1 LRSVDRRRGGGVP
14 HAALGE
20 SSSLQLAQTQAGG
33 TGRIS
38 AEVLPVAGHAAA
50 RPIPIRTK
58 ARVYLGIRDLGF
70 HQEVLSFLER
80 DPRLDVIGSVT
91 DPGELVRRLA
101 QANPEVTVLC
111 PTMGRELSHPAVAR
125 RARAVLLVAEEMTV
139 PVLREAIEAGAH
151 GVFAWPEER
160 FELAEAVARAR
171 RARSETTATRGRVI
185 AVYGA
190 RGGAGATFLVS
201 HLAAAMAGRGERT
214 VVADLDAQ
222 FADLTVAL
230 GVPHDD
236 GVRTIADL
244 VEVADELTPDHLE
257 DVLYAHPRGFSAL
270 LGPVEHGTVTPVPP
284 GLYPGCLALL
294 AGSFDVVLALVPRA
308 IDPLAKAAIRMADEV
323 LLVVTL
329 DLFALFGARR
339 ALATLQMNEPP
350 GRCRVVVN
358 RASRSDV
365 TVADVERIL
374 GIRPSAVV
382 RVDPAVRRAQ
392 DRGELLP
399 ARARRVGRAVDA
411 LARVLLASKE
421 HDQGTA

>member
-1 LRSVDRRRGGGVP
+1 LRSADGRQEGPGSGLERT
-14 HAALGE
+14 
-20 SSSLQLAQTQAGG
+20 SSLRLEQPRPGG
-33 TGRIS
+33 TGEVS
-38 AEVLPVAGHAAA
+38 AEVAPGDGHRAHKPLPA
-50 RPIPIRTK
+50 RTR

-91 DPGELVRRLA
+91 DAADLMRRLA

-111 PTMGRELSHPAVAR
+111 PVMARELSHPALAR

-160 FELAEAVARAR
+160 LELAEAVARTR
-171 RARSETTATRGRVI
+171 RSRSEDPETRGRVV

-190 RGGAGATFLVS
+190 RGGAGATFLLS

-214 VVADLDAQ
+214 VVADLDAE

-230 GVPHDD
+230 GVS
-236 GVRTIADL
+236 GEEQARTIADL
-244 VEVADELTPDHLE
+244 VDVADELAPDHLE
-257 DVLYAHPRGFSAL
+257 EVLYAHPRGFSAL
-270 LGPVEHGTVTPVPP
+270 LGPGHHDNITSIPP
-284 GLYPGCLALL
+284 GLYPGCIALL
-294 AGSFDVVLALVPRA
+294 AGSFDIVLVLVPRA
-308 IDPLAKAAIRMADEV
+308 LDTLAQAAVRMADDV

-339 ALATLQMNEPP
+339 ALAALQMDDPP

-358 RASRSDV
+358 RAARSDV
-365 TVADVERIL
+365 TTGDVERIL

-382 RVDPAVRRAQ
+382 RFDPAVRRVQ

-399 ARARRVGRAVDA
+399 TRAGRVGRDIDA
-411 LARVLLASKE
+411 LARALLAARERSA
-421 HDQGTA
+421 QGTA

>member
-1 LRSVDRRRGGGVP
+1 LRSADGRQGELSNP
-14 HAALGE
+14 ALDE
-20 SSSLQLAQTQAGG
+20 RTSLQLAQTPAEGV
-33 TGRIS
+33 GRIS
-38 AEVLPVAGHAAA
+38 SEVLPGQGRSTA
-50 RPIPIRTK
+50 RPLPIRTR

-91 DPGELVRRLA
+91 DPADLIRRLA
-101 QANPEVTVLC
+101 HANPEVTVLC
-111 PTMGRELSHPAVAR
+111 PVMGRELSHPAVAR

-160 FELAEAVARAR
+160 FELVEAVARAR
-171 RARSETTATRGRVI
+171 RSRSEMTASRGRVV

-201 HLAAAMAGRGERT
+201 HLAAAMAARGERT

-230 GVPHDD
+230 GVPHEEE
-236 GVRTIADL
+236 VRTIADL
-244 VEVADELTPDHLE
+244 VEVADELAPDHLE

-270 LGPVEHGTVTPVPP
+270 LGPLEHGNVKQVPP

-339 ALATLQMNEPP
+339 ALAALQMNDPP

-358 RASRSDV
+358 RAARSEV

-374 GIRPSAVV
+374 GIRPSAVL
-382 RVDPAVRRAQ
+382 RFDPAVRRAQ

-411 LARVLLASKE
+411 LAKALLSARE
-421 HDQGTA
+421 RDRQGTA

>member
-1 LRSVDRRRGGGVP
+1 LRPVDRRHGGAP
-14 HAALGE
+14 EAALDE
-20 SSSLQLAQTQAGG
+20 NTSLHLAQTAAGG
-33 TGRIS
+33 IGPIS
-38 AEVLPVAGHAAA
+38 PEVLPGGRHAAS
-50 RPIPIRTK
+50 RPLPMRTK

-80 DPRLDVIGSVT
+80 DPRLDVVGSVT
-91 DPGELVRRLA
+91 DPAELVRRLA

-111 PTMGRELSHPAVAR
+111 PMMGRALAHPAVAR

-171 RARSETTATRGRVI
+171 RSRSEPASSRGRVV

-190 RGGAGATFLVS
+190 RGGAGATFLAS

-214 VVADLDAQ
+214 VVVDLDAQ

-230 GVPHDD
+230 GVPHDE
-236 GVRTIADL
+236 GIRTIADL
-244 VEVADELTPDHLE
+244 VEVADELAPDHLE

-270 LGPVEHGTVTPVPP
+270 LGPIEGGTVTQVPP

-308 IDPLAKAAIRMADEV
+308 LDPLAKAAIRMADEV

-339 ALATLQMNEPP
+339 ALSTLQMNEPP

-365 TVADVERIL
+365 TVTDVERIL
-374 GIRPSAVV
+374 GIRPTTVV
-382 RVDPAVRRAQ
+382 RFDASVRRAQ

-399 ARARRVGRAVDA
+399 ARARRVGRPVEG
-411 LARVLLASKE
+411 LAKTLVAARE
-421 HDQGTA
+421 RDRHGTA